1 MGRPKQLLPVRG
13 RPAVRS
19 CAETILEA
27 DIQDVVVVTGA
38 NGQETESA
46 LEGLS
51 VRIARNPDAGSDM
64 AQSVRA
70 GLRSIG
76 PSVRFV
82 LICLAD
88 HPLVPSVTIRTI
100 LEESAQNPV
109 KIVIPRYRGRR
120 GHPTLFPRSII
131 KEIFDGKNL
140 RDIVNGHAA
149 HVLSVDVD
157 DEGVVLDMDTEEDYN
172 ELRRRSGG
180 S

>member
-13 RPAVRS
+13 RPAVRA

-27 DIQDVVVVTGA
+27 DVQDVVVVTGA
-38 NGQETESA
+38 NADETEAA
-46 LEGLS
+46 LQGLP
-51 VRIARNPDAGSDM
+51 VRFVRNSDPASDM
-64 AQSVRA
+64 AESVRA

-76 PSVRFV
+76 PAVRFV

-88 HPLVPSVTIRTI
+88 HPLVTSVTIRSI

-109 KIVIPRYRGRR
+109 KIIIPRYRGRR

-131 KEIFDGKNL
+131 KEIVDGKNL
-140 RDIVNGHAA
+140 RDLIYGHAA

-157 DEGVVLDMDTEEDYN
+157 DEGVVLEMDREEDYE